1 MGADDTF
8 TIDELADAA
17 GMTPRNVRAYRT
29 KGLLPPPIREGR
41 ASSYR
46 ATHLQRLKH
55 IRELRDAGLPLKL
68 IMEAA
73 RRGDDLSPRGPLS
86 LLTTTVTTGPEADGD
101 GIGEPDGAVHV
112 IDLIRAEDESDA
124 PEVRPGS
131 PEAHLVAKLAAHGVT
146 QATIL
151 VILLRTARAGRTLSG
166 EITGLLCGD
175 LLTAQPAELPPA
187 LVDDAAELTVVLTRQ
202 AFSGITAIA
211 AITAVSENADGA
223 TNQQHP

>member
-8 TIDELADAA
+8 TIDELAEAA

-29 KGLLPPPIREGR
+29 KGLLPPPVREGR

-46 ATHLQRLKH
+46 TVHLKRLRH

-73 RRGDDLSPRGPLS
+73 QRGDDLSPRGPLS
-86 LLTTTVTTGPEADGD
+86 LLTTTITTRAEAVPD
-101 GIGEPDGAVHV
+101 DGALRVTE
-112 IDLIRAEDESDA
+112 LIRAEDETRL

-131 PEAHLVAKLAAHGVT
+131 PEAQLVARLADHGVT
-146 QATIL
+146 QSTIL

-166 EITGLLCGD
+166 EIAELLCGD
-175 LLTAQPAELPPA
+175 LLKAQPSDLPGP
-187 LVDDAAELTVVLTRQ
+187 LVEDSAQLAVVLTRQ
-202 AFSGITAIA
+202 AFAE
-211 AITAVSENADGA
+211 AVTPRG
-223 TNQQHP
+223 